1 MPSPPSVDGSESPLS
16 FDEADAMSLL
26 MSDIAEQL
34 RQSKLSGAKTSQM
47 LKLLAQVSSHV
58 AKLTEENRRLSMKLI
73 KVMEESKSLVSPSE
87 AVPAGGVKPPDD
99 GVVPARNKNVILLG
113 PRLGEDERGSPITEQ
128 SYKDVLTRM
137 NRRLDGNED
146 PIKVRGVWRTKF
158 GVAYDLQDRT
168 QSARLKSLAEEEGL
182 FFKMGSKLNP
192 EVSIRL
198 PDGSTEGA
206 TIDSVGETLR
216 RYNADIIGEDGSGL
230 KVRRVAGKNV
240 YIELSPV
247 AYRSMTRQD
256 SASIVVKSTT
266 RGFRIVNLVVLRN
279 VLVVVVTVIF

>member
-1 MPSPPSVDGSESPLS
+1 
-16 FDEADAMSLL
+16 
-26 MSDIAEQL
+26 
-34 RQSKLSGAKTSQM
+34 
-47 LKLLAQVSSHV
+47 
-58 AKLTEENRRLSMKLI
+58 
-73 KVMEESKSLVSPSE
+73 PSE

-247 AYRSMTRQD
+247 AYRSMTRQGGGLFFTN
-256 SASIVVKSTT
+256 S
-266 RGFRIVNLVVLRN
+266 FLRCRDYVYIRQCFN
-279 VLVVVVTVIF
+279 CGE